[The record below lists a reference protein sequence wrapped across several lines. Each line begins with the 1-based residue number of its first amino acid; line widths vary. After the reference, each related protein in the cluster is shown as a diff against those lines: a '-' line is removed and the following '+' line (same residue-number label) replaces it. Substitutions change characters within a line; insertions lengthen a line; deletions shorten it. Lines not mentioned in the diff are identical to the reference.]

1 MAGHSQEGWLDD
13 GLSPNVAHPCG
24 RRQRHLAGL
33 DWFPSRTR
41 LTAMLGLPRLNDR
54 PRNVRLDT
62 LVRLRWLAVFGQFAA
77 VLVVHFGLEF
87 EVPIW
92 ACMAVIAVSVLL
104 NVALRAGF
112 HQTQWLEPDR
122 AAWLLAF
129 DIAELAALL
138 YLTGGLE
145 NPFAFLLLGPVLISA
160 TALPPRMT
168 LLIGTFA
175 MFCATVLVFFHYD
188 LPWDSEDPLQLP
200 EIYMVGVW
208 LSILLAIGY
217 IGVYT
222 WQIAEEARQLSDALA
237 ATELVLA
244 REQHLSQLVGLA
256 AAAAHE
262 LGTPLST
269 ITVVVREIERAL
281 DPKSPH
287 ADDVKLLREQA
298 QRCREILAKITEL
311 PAGDPFDRM
320 PISALIEEAVAPH
333 RNFGISIGVTLPPDR
348 SAEPFGA
355 RNPAIRYGLG
365 NLIENAVDFAHRR
378 VEILA
383 QWTAEEVSIIISDDG
398 PGFAPE
404 IVDRIGAPYVTQ
416 RRPESRG
423 PDGEEAAAFGL
434 GLGFFIA
441 KTLLE
446 RSGAKLSLTNQAPP
460 MHGATISVTWSR
472 ADFERALASS
482 PLEPA
487 AQAP

>member
-1 MAGHSQEGWLDD
+1 MF
-13 GLSPNVAHPCG
+13 GL
-24 RRQRHLAGL
+24 QRI
-33 DWFPSRTR
+33 
-41 LTAMLGLPRLNDR
+41 NDR

-62 LVRLRWLAVFGQFAA
+62 LVRLRWFAVLGQFGA

-87 EVPIW
+87 AVPIW
-92 ACMAVIAVSVLL
+92 ACLAVIALSALL
-104 NVALRAGF
+104 NVALRIGF
-112 HQTQWLEPDR
+112 RETQWLEPDR
-122 AAWLLAF
+122 AAWLLSF
-129 DIAELAALL
+129 DVAELAALL

-175 MFCATVLVFFHYD
+175 MLCATVLVFFHYD

-244 REQHLSQLVGLA
+244 REQHLSQLDGLA

-269 ITVVVREIERAL
+269 ITVVIREIERAL

-287 ADDVKLLREQA
+287 AEDVKLLREQA

-311 PAGDPFDRM
+311 PTGEPFDRL
-320 PISALIEEAVAPH
+320 PLSALIEEAVAPH
-333 RNFGISIGVTLPPDR
+333 RNFGVSIGVTLPPDR
-348 SAEPFGA
+348 TAEPAGA

-365 NLIENAVDFAHRR
+365 NLIENAVDFAHAR
-378 VEILA
+378 VEIFA
-383 QWTAEEVSIIISDDG
+383 NWTDDEVSITISDDG

-404 IVDRIGAPYVTQ
+404 VVDRIGAPYVTH
-416 RRPESRG
+416 RRPGPRG
-423 PDGEEAAAFGL
+423 PDDDDDTVFGL

-446 RSGAKLSLTNQAPP
+446 RSGAKLALTNQAPP
-460 MHGATISVTWSR
+460 LHGATISVTWSR
-472 ADFERALASS
+472 ADFERPLASP

-487 AQAP
+487 AQAS

>member
-1 MAGHSQEGWLDD
+1 M
-13 GLSPNVAHPCG
+13 
-24 RRQRHLAGL
+24 
-33 DWFPSRTR
+33 F
-41 LTAMLGLPRLNDR
+41 GLPRINDR

-62 LVRLRWLAVFGQFAA
+62 LVRLRWLAVLGQFGA

-92 ACMAVIAVSVLL
+92 ACVAVIALSALL
-104 NVALRAGF
+104 NVALRVGF
-112 HQTQWLEPDR
+112 RETQWLEPDR

-145 NPFAFLLLGPVLISA
+145 NPFSFLLLGPVLISA

-175 MFCATVLVFFHYD
+175 MLCATVLVFFHYD
-188 LPWDSEDPLQLP
+188 LPWETPHGLELP

-222 WQIAEEARQLSDALA
+222 WQVAEEARQLSDALA

-244 REQHLSQLVGLA
+244 REQHLSQLDGLA

-281 DPKSPH
+281 EANSPY

-298 QRCREILAKITEL
+298 QRCRAILAKITEL
-311 PAGDPFDRM
+311 PAGEPFDNM
-320 PISALIEEAVAPH
+320 PLSALVEEAVAPH
-333 RNFGISIGVTLPPDR
+333 RNFGVSIGVTFPANR
-348 SAEPFGA
+348 ANEPVGA

-383 QWTAEEVSIIISDDG
+383 QWTAEEVSITISDDG

-404 IVDRIGAPYVTQ
+404 IVDRIGAPYVTH

-423 PDGEEAAAFGL
+423 PEGEEEAPFGL

-446 RSGAKLSLTNQAPP
+446 RTGAKLSLINQAPP
-460 MHGATISVTWSR
+460 LHGATVTVTWSR
-472 ADFERALASS
+472 DDFERPLASP
-482 PLEPA
+482 PLE
-487 AQAP
+487 Q

>member
-1 MAGHSQEGWLDD
+1 MF
-13 GLSPNVAHPCG
+13 GL
-24 RRQRHLAGL
+24 QRI
-33 DWFPSRTR
+33 
-41 LTAMLGLPRLNDR
+41 NDR

-62 LVRLRWLAVFGQFAA
+62 LVRLRWFAVLGQFGA

-92 ACMAVIAVSVLL
+92 ACLAVIALSALL
-104 NVALRAGF
+104 NVALRIGF
-112 HQTQWLEPDR
+112 RETQWLEPDR
-122 AAWLLAF
+122 AAWLLSF
-129 DIAELAALL
+129 DVAELAALL

-175 MFCATVLVFFHYD
+175 MLCATVLVFFHYD

-244 REQHLSQLVGLA
+244 REQHLSQLDGLA

-262 LGTPLST
+262 LGTPLAT
-269 ITVVVREIERAL
+269 ITVVIREIERAL

-287 ADDVKLLREQA
+287 AEDVKLLREQA

-311 PAGDPFDRM
+311 PTGEPFDRL
-320 PISALIEEAVAPH
+320 PLSALIEEAVAPH

-348 SAEPFGA
+348 TAEPAGS

-378 VEILA
+378 VEIFA
-383 QWTAEEVSIIISDDG
+383 NWTDDEVSITISDDG

-404 IVDRIGAPYVTQ
+404 VVDRIGAPYVTH
-416 RRPESRG
+416 RRPGPRG
-423 PDGEEAAAFGL
+423 PDGDDDTVFGL

-446 RSGAKLSLTNQAPP
+446 RSGARLGLTNQAPP
-460 MHGATISVTWSR
+460 LHGATISVAWSR
-472 ADFERALASS
+472 PDFERPSASS

-487 AQAP
+487 AQAS

>member
-1 MAGHSQEGWLDD
+1 M
-13 GLSPNVAHPCG
+13 
-24 RRQRHLAGL
+24 
-33 DWFPSRTR
+33 F
-41 LTAMLGLPRLNDR
+41 GLPRINDR

-62 LVRLRWLAVFGQFAA
+62 LVRLRWLAVLGQFGA

-92 ACMAVIAVSVLL
+92 ACLAVIALSALL
-104 NVALRAGF
+104 NVALRIGF
-112 HQTQWLEPDR
+112 RETQWLEPDR
-122 AAWLLAF
+122 AAWLLGF

-175 MFCATVLVFFHYD
+175 MVCATVLVFVHYD
-188 LPWDSEDPLQLP
+188 LPWDAEDPLQLP

-244 REQHLSQLVGLA
+244 REQHLSQLDGLA

-287 ADDVKLLREQA
+287 AEDVKLLREQA

-311 PAGDPFDRM
+311 PTAEPFDRT
-320 PISALIEEAVAPH
+320 PLSALIEEAVAPH

-348 SAEPFGA
+348 TSEPAGA

-378 VEILA
+378 VEIFA
-383 QWTAEEVSIIISDDG
+383 QWTDEEVSITISDDG

-404 IVDRIGAPYVTQ
+404 VVDRLGAPYVTH
-416 RRPESRG
+416 RRPGSRG
-423 PDGEEAAAFGL
+423 PEGDEDAVFGL

-460 MHGATISVTWSR
+460 LHGATISVTWSR
-472 ADFERALASS
+472 AEFERPLASP

-487 AQAP
+487 AQAL

>member
-1 MAGHSQEGWLDD
+1 M
-13 GLSPNVAHPCG
+13 
-24 RRQRHLAGL
+24 
-33 DWFPSRTR
+33 F
-41 LTAMLGLPRLNDR
+41 GLPRINDR

-62 LVRLRWLAVFGQFAA
+62 LVRLRWLAVLGQFGA

-92 ACMAVIAVSVLL
+92 ACLAVIALSALL
-104 NVALRAGF
+104 NVALRIGF
-112 HQTQWLEPDR
+112 RETQWLEPDR
-122 AAWLLAF
+122 AAWLLGF

-145 NPFAFLLLGPVLISA
+145 NPFAYLLLGPVLISA

-175 MFCATVLVFFHYD
+175 MVCATVLVFVHYD
-188 LPWDSEDPLQLP
+188 LPWDNEDPLQLP

-244 REQHLSQLVGLA
+244 REQHLSQLDGLA

-287 ADDVKLLREQA
+287 AEDVKLLREQA

-311 PAGDPFDRM
+311 PTGEPFDRT
-320 PISALIEEAVAPH
+320 PLSALIEEAVAPH
-333 RNFGISIGVTLPPDR
+333 RNFGIAIGVTLPPDR
-348 SAEPFGA
+348 SDEPSGA

-378 VEILA
+378 VEIFA
-383 QWTAEEVSIIISDDG
+383 QWTDDEVSIIISDDG
-398 PGFAPE
+398 PGIAPE
-404 IVDRIGAPYVTQ
+404 IIDRLGAPYVTH
-416 RRPESRG
+416 RRPGPRG
-423 PDGEEAAAFGL
+423 PEGDEDAMFGL

-460 MHGATISVTWSR
+460 LHGATISVTWSR
-472 ADFERALASS
+472 ADFERPLVAP

-487 AQAP
+487 AQAS